1 MVRLTRA
8 ALISAAILAITP
20 VYASAA
26 TETAAAC
33 SIAPEAL
40 HRFELSADP
49 AAVPEQAFL
58 EDGETERTLADW
70 QGRPVVLNFWAT
82 WCPPC
87 VKEMPA
93 LDALNAALAADGID
107 VLTVSNDFGG
117 VDVVRKFYA
126 ANGIEHLPALTDQ
139 RGRLAQAFKLPGLP
153 TTILIDRAGREIAR
167 VVGPAEWDDPTV
179 ASFLRACLAP
189 AA

>member
-1 MVRLTRA
+1 MARWTFA

-26 TETAAAC
+26 SEAAAAC
-33 SIAPEAL
+33 LPAPEAL
-40 HRFELSADP
+40 PRFELSVDP
-49 AAVPEQAFL
+49 ADVPDQSFL
-58 EDGETERTLADW
+58 DEGETERTLADW
-70 QGRPVVLNFWAT
+70 RGRPVVLNFWAT

-93 LDALNAALAADGID
+93 LDALNASLAADGID

-117 VDVVRKFYA
+117 LPAVQKFYM

-153 TTILIDRAGREIAR
+153 TTILIDRSGREVAR

-179 ASFLRACLAP
+179 ANFLRACLAP
-189 AA
+189 EA